1 MFCIFLITLYCFKNI
16 LFIYLQYN
24 KIVLNSYQKLNL
36 SLMYVIIGICQV
48 RTDYKLDF
56 ITQTIDFLVVSIK
69 NWWELQQE
77 KSGQVV
83 SIAIGSKI

>member
-1 MFCIFLITLYCFKNI
+1 M
-16 LFIYLQYN
+16 
-24 KIVLNSYQKLNL
+24 NL
-36 SLMYVIIGICQV
+36 SLIYVIIGICQV
-48 RTDYKLDF
+48 RMDYKLDF